1 MPLIERLQQHRP
13 SVATRS
19 GWLAF
24 QLGLFLLA
32 SSLLLAVIPLFWAL
46 LEGTRH
52 HRPRWW
58 RDRVNLWLLAVAVL
72 MACAAPFARSGW
84 LAWPGLVN
92 WLPFFW
98 GFWGFQPYVM
108 TPAARRRIT
117 QVLVA
122 GTVPVVVTGLGQLLL
137 GWSGPWEVLNRLVIW
152 HMDPGGLPP
161 GRLSGLFDYANVAA
175 AWLAFSW
182 PLLLAV
188 AVSIGRQWWGRWS
201 WKQPTVLLL
210 LVSLRLN

>member
-1 MPLIERLQQHRP
+1 MIEQLKPLPLIERLQQHRP

-58 RDRVNLWLLAVAVL
+58 RDRVNLWLVAVAVL
-72 MACAAPFARSGW
+72 MTCAAPFARSGW

-98 GFWGFQPYVM
+98 GFWGFQP
-108 TPAARRRIT
+108 
-117 QVLVA
+117 
-122 GTVPVVVTGLGQLLL
+122 
-137 GWSGPWEVLNRLVIW
+137 
-152 HMDPGGLPP
+152 
-161 GRLSGLFDYANVAA
+161 
-175 AWLAFSW
+175 
-182 PLLLAV
+182 
-188 AVSIGRQWWGRWS
+188 
-201 WKQPTVLLL
+201 
-210 LVSLRLN
+210 